1 MPTPISLHARI
12 KMRASTDA
20 EWTADNPTLLAR
32 EIGIVLPGVA
42 GPDGSM
48 WHKAKIGPGQWSA
61 LPYIALGDGAGLQDA
76 IDQAVADHVAATDP
90 HGDRAYADTLVSGLA
105 SEGYVDSAVA
115 AEEAARNTAIANAK
129 VGLWNDR
136 GSYDA
141 STNSFPATGG
151 SGTSGAILKGDVWTV
166 SVVGI
171 LGGAAVDIGD
181 TVRAVVDG
189 PGDVAGDWA
198 IAETNTEQ
206 ATEVERGTL
215 KVVSMATIQDNTT
228 TNDADAVTAKK
239 WWQGWAKG
247 LTLSSFFGA
256 VRGVTCSGLSAVN
269 AAVTATDTI
278 IQAIGK
284 LQGQLTNRLV
294 KSSNLSDVA
303 NVTTA
308 RANLGLKGLAMQDY
322 ADAVIGRNPVSQ
334 GEPLSQFDIVVVKDD
349 GLAWRATPGNA
360 FGSRLAI
367 VAAPPSGG
375 TVLLQYAGIVTMPP
389 TLTVGSAYFLNPT
402 APGAF
407 ITDRAPNAIYLGT
420 AIHVN
425 QLDFRPALPLSSG
438 AAFLAADESTS
449 VSAGIMS
456 SLATGMLVPG
466 AIYEIHVW
474 AKTSAESGAGRA
486 RLWLDAGGAGNC
498 MGDVTI
504 QDGSGNI
511 VGAYFISSNLFVPM
525 SDATV
530 VGEGA
535 ETAAHLRAILAV
547 DEHYTGVCSVMFGP
561 LNSGLKAFLRAGST
575 ITWNRIG

>member
-115 AEEAARNTAIANAK
+115 DEAAARDAAIANAK

-141 STNSFPATGG
+141 STNTFPAAGG
-151 SGTSGAILKGDVWTV
+151 SGAGGAILKGDVWTV
-166 SVVGI
+166 SVVGT

-181 TVRAVVDG
+181 TVRAVVDN
-189 PGDVAGDWA
+189 PGNVSGYWA

-228 TNDADAVTAKK
+228 TNDVDAVTAKK

-284 LQGQLTNRLV
+284 LQGQVTNRLV

-308 RANLGLKGLAMQDY
+308 RNNLGLKGLAVQDY
-322 ADAVIGRNPVSQ
+322 ADAIIYRTPMLM
-334 GEPLSQFDIVVVKDD
+334 GEPVAFGDIVVVMED
-349 GLAWRATPGNA
+349 GLVWKATPANSA
-360 FGSRLAI
+360 TRRIFI
-367 VAAPPSGG
+367 VCGTPSGYAQ
-375 TVLLQYAGIVTMPP
+375 LQLSGIIPIGGLSP
-389 TLTVGSAYFLNPT
+389 GSAYYLRPS
-402 APGAF
+402 APGA
-407 ITDRAPNAIYLGT
+407 ITDERNANAIYVGT
-420 AIHVN
+420 AITSNH
-425 QLDFRPALPLSSG
+425 LDFRPALPLSSG
-438 AAFLAADESTS
+438 RAYLAADESTS
-449 VSAGIMS
+449 VSAGIMT
-456 SLATGMLVPG
+456 SLATGLLVPG

-486 RLWLDAGGAGNC
+486 RLWLDAGGVGAC

-504 QDGSGNI
+504 QDGSSNI
-511 VGAYFISSNLFVPM
+511 VGGYFISSNLFAPM

-547 DEHYTGVCSVMFGP
+547 DEHYTGVCSVMLGP
-561 LNSGLKAFLRAGST
+561 LNDGVKAHLRAGST